1 MLQQNPANRPSCD
14 KLLKSALLIK
24 KSKELDIEFS
34 GEINSEL
41 LKTIRI
47 PKKLHYL
54 TDCLPK
60 PNYESIKSSEGV
72 FRDRRAS

>member
-24 KSKELDIEFS
+24 KSKELNIEPTHES
-34 GEINSEL
+34 NSEL

-47 PKKLHYL
+47 PKKLLYL
-54 TDCLPK
+54 TDFLPK
-60 PNYESIKSSEGV
+60 SNYESLKNS
-72 FRDRRAS
+72 